1 MWCKRGY
8 IFYQKIVQFIALECV
23 IYRSMYSVTEV
34 PFSILSCSS
43 DLWALGCIIYQ
54 LLSGLPPFRAR

>member
-8 IFYQKIVQFIALECV
+8 IFYLKIVPFIALECV
-23 IYRSMYSVTEV
+23 IHRSMYSVIEV
-34 PFSILSCSS
+34 PFSILPCSS